1 MHKCIYLVPTAVI
14 KVMVGRNPSDDPN
27 TRFLCGSLDLGHIV
41 RVDRSGGIGG
51 VVDEEICVVVF
62 PDGDGDDLH
71 LGGGGGGKGSNRQTD
86 RN

>member
-1 MHKCIYLVPTAVI
+1 MHECIYLVPTAVI

-51 VVDEEICVVVF
+51 VVDEQIRVVI
-62 PDGDGDDLH
+62 LAY
-71 LGGGGGGKGSNRQTD
+71 
-86 RN
+86 RNG